1 LSFEAERAPQRSV
14 AFAATSLQEK
24 APIMAEHITH
34 DAIYDTVDRD
44 DFDAMVEVDRYAR
57 RTGAFD
63 EIIAATED
71 HFWDPLDPAYVDFS
85 QPFDTKNETIM
96 PRDFT
101 IELNCAVADRLD
113 EGQKIALANEV
124 TRFSL
129 SQILHGEQGAL
140 SLSASLCHVLYDP
153 GALEYAANQAREEA
167 RHVTAFS
174 KYVGARWGTPLP
186 VGQTLG
192 DLMNELVLAPEVY
205 KKLIGMQM
213 LIEGL
218 AMGAFATL
226 HSKTRDPLLRR
237 TVQLVMTDEAFHHKF
252 GRIWAKR
259 TVPKLSEEEHEKVE
273 LWAAS
278 CFHKIFMNLVNAEQK
293 QAIYPKYG
301 FDWKF
306 VRASVM
312 EAFNDDDRRRMMKE
326 NTNIFRV
333 LIKTLLHGGIITE
346 RTRHLYE
353 AWVDLGQLEQ
363 EPDGVVGDAIAEEA
377 MIELREINGQKR
389 KKIGRAFK
397 EMARAAQ

>member
-1 LSFEAERAPQRSV
+1 
-14 AFAATSLQEK
+14 
-24 APIMAEHITH
+24 MADQITH
-34 DAIYDTVDRD
+34 DEIYDAVDRD
-44 DFDAMVEVDRYAR
+44 DFDAMIEVDRYAR

-63 EIIAATED
+63 EIISATED

-101 IELNCAVADRLD
+101 IELNCAVKDRLD
-113 EGQKIALANEV
+113 EGQQIALANEV

-140 SLSASLCHVLYDP
+140 SLSASLCQVLHDP
-153 GALEYAANQAREEA
+153 GAQEYAANQAREEA

-186 VGQTLG
+186 AGATLAS
-192 DLMNELVLAPEVY
+192 LMNEIVLAPEVY

-226 HSKTRDPLLRR
+226 HSRTRDPLLRR
-237 TVQLVMTDEAFHHKF
+237 TVQLVMTDEAFHHRF

-259 TVPKLSEEEHEKVE
+259 TVPKLTEEEHEKVE
-273 LWAAS
+273 DWAAV
-278 CFHKIFMNLVNAEQK
+278 CFHKVFMNLVNSEQK
-293 QAIYPKYG
+293 QSIYPQFG
-301 FDWKF
+301 LEWQW
-306 VRASVM
+306 VRSAVM
-312 EAFNDDDRRRMMKE
+312 EAFGDQDRRRLMKE

-353 AWVDLGQLEQ
+353 AWVDLGELER
-363 EPDGVVGDAIAEEA
+363 EPEGVVGDAIADA
-377 MIELREINGQKR
+377 AILELREINGAKR
-389 KKIGRAFK
+389 KKIGRAMK
-397 EMARAAQ
+397 EIARAN